1 MKIKDGFVVREVA
14 GSYVVMNIGGDVSF
28 NGMIT
33 LNELGAF
40 IWKAIE
46 DGDNAEEIAK
56 KIIAEYEIDFETALE
71 DTKVFIEKMNGAGVL
86 EQFEQED

>member
-46 DGDNAEEIAK
+46 NGDNAEEIAK
-56 KIIAEYEIDFETALE
+56 KIIAEYEIDFETALK

-86 EQFEQED
+86 EQLEQED